1 MVEETMRIKIKIK
14 IKRITT
20 TVSPNGSTR
29 KHCVGKNDTAM
40 VALRAT

>member
-14 IKRITT
+14 RITI
-20 TVSPNGSTR
+20 TVSPDGSTR
-29 KHCVGKNDTAM
+29 RHCVGKNDTAM